1 MSLSFH
7 PTYDLAAG
15 VYTRDVSR
23 ALKSLRR
30 IEAGTTRINRNGRS
44 RVPILLAGVS
54 KSSGTRKDPGRDAD
68 NANRRSKS
76 VLIDL

>member
-1 MSLSFH
+1 VSLSFH
-7 PTYDLAAG
+7 PTYGLAAG

-23 ALKSLRR
+23 ALKSLRH
-30 IEAGTTRINRNGRS
+30 IEASATRINRNGRS
-44 RVPILLAGVS
+44 RIHIQPVGGC
-54 KSSGTRKDPGRDAD
+54 KSSGIGKDPGRDAC

>member
-7 PTYDLAAG
+7 PIYGLAAG

-23 ALKSLRR
+23 ALKSLRH
-30 IEAGTTRINRNGRS
+30 IEAGATRINRNGRS
-44 RVPILLAGVS
+44 RVSILLAEDS
-54 KSSGTRKDPGRDAD
+54 KSSGTRKDPGRDAY